1 VADQALNVDFAL
13 NEAQE
18 MLRQTTRQFL
28 ADRVPIDVVRQLA
41 DAEAGFDEKLWEA
54 GAELGWHSLA
64 IPEEYG
70 GAGYTFA
77 ELSIVLEELG
87 RALFPGPF
95 LSTVVMAADAI
106 LTAGTENQKQAHLPA
121 IARGERTVGVALFE
135 GPRGANLDDIS
146 MAAEPS
152 GDGWVLT
159 GTKTNVVFG
168 QAVDTILVA
177 ARTAG
182 GLSLF
187 LIPSGTPGLSHEA
200 VPTLDPTTKQAQLTF
215 TNVSVGP
222 EALLGREGAAGPV
235 IDRMLRMAA
244 VGLSLDQVGGAQWC
258 LETSVEHGKT
268 RFQFGR
274 AIGSFQSIKHR
285 CADMLVEV
293 EHARSAAYHAA
304 RVTGHEEELVIAAP
318 LAKSVCS
325 DAYGHV
331 AGETIQ
337 ILGGT
342 GFSWEHSVHLYFKRA
357 KSTALM
363 FGDARHQ
370 RRLLADALGL

>member
-1 VADQALNVDFAL
+1 MADETLNVEFAL

-28 ADRVPIDVVRQLA
+28 ADRAPLEAVRQLA
-41 DAEAGFDEKLWEA
+41 DTEAGFDEKLFQA

-106 LTAGTENQKQAHLPA
+106 MSAGTEDQKQAYLPG
-121 IARGERTVGVALFE
+121 IAMGDHTVGVALFE
-135 GPRGANLDDIS
+135 GPGGTGVEDIRV
-146 MAAEPS
+146 AAEPVGS
-152 GDGWVLT
+152 GWVLT
-159 GTKTNVVFG
+159 GKKTNVVFG
-168 QAVDTILVA
+168 HAVDTVLVA

-182 GLSLF
+182 GVSLF
-187 LIPSGTPGLSHEA
+187 LVPSGTSGVAAEP
-200 VPTLDPTTKQAQLTF
+200 VPTLDATTKQAHITF
-215 TNVSVGP
+215 ADVSVGA
-222 EALLGREGAAGPV
+222 EALLGQEGAAGPV
-235 IDRMLRMAA
+235 IERMLRLAA
-244 VGLSLDQVGGAQWC
+244 VGLALDQVGGAQWC

-274 AIGSFQSIKHR
+274 AIGSFQAIKHH

-304 RVTGHEEELVIAAP
+304 RVTHDETELQVAAP
-318 LAKSVCS
+318 LAKSLCS
-325 DAYGHV
+325 DSYSHV

-342 GFSWEHSVHLYFKRA
+342 GFTWEHGVHLYFKRA

-370 RRLLADALGL
+370 RRLLGDALGL

>member
-1 VADQALNVDFAL
+1 MAETVNVDFAL
-13 NEAQE
+13 TEAQE

-28 ADRVPIDVVRQLA
+28 ADRVPPEVVRELA
-41 DAEAGFDEKLWEA
+41 ESDEGFDKKLWQS

-64 IPEEYG
+64 IPEAYG

-77 ELSIVLEELG
+77 ELSVVLEEFG

-106 LTAGTENQKQAHLPA
+106 LTVGTEEQKQAYLPGIA
-121 IARGERTVGVALFE
+121 IGEHTVAVALSE
-135 GPRGANLDDIS
+135 GPLEAGSEGITTSAQ
-146 MAAEPS
+146 AA

-159 GTKTNVVFG
+159 GKKTNVIFG
-168 QAVDTILVA
+168 HTVDTLLVA

-187 LIPSGTPGLSHEA
+187 LVPADTSGVVKES
-200 VPTLDPTTKQAQLTF
+200 VPTLDATTRQAHVTF
-215 TNVSVGP
+215 TDAPVGG
-222 EALLGREGAAGPV
+222 ASLLGREGAGGPV
-235 IDRMLRMAA
+235 VDRMLRLAA
-244 VGLSLDQVGGAQWC
+244 VALALDQVGGAQWC

-274 AIGSFQSIKHR
+274 AIGSFQAIKHR
-285 CADMLVEV
+285 CADMLVAV
-293 EHARSAAYHAA
+293 EHARSTAYHAA
-304 RVTGHEEELVIAAP
+304 RVTEHEAELAIAAP

-325 DAYGHV
+325 DAYLQA
-331 AGETIQ
+331 AGESIQ

-342 GFSWEHSVHLYFKRA
+342 GFTWEHDVHLYFKRA

-363 FGDARHQ
+363 FGDARHH